1 MNVERWKK
9 AAAFHG
15 HECPGLAIGF
25 RAVEAAE
32 RELGMDWSEDEQ
44 LVCVTENDACGVD
57 AIQALLSCTMGKG
70 NLVFKPTGKMAF
82 SFFARK
88 SGASVRVYLKAQ
100 NSEGVSR
107 ADWQQALLTMP
118 LDDVFAFSQP
128 DFDVPEHARLFA
140 SVACAECGELIP
152 EHRARMQDGKMVCL
166 DCFKDYDRGW
176 FR

>member
-1 MNVERWKK
+1 MDIERWKK

-32 RELGMDWSEDEQ
+32 RELGIDWSEDEQ

-82 SFFARK
+82 SFFART
-88 SGASVRVYLKAQ
+88 SGKSVRVYLKAQ

-118 LDDVFAFSQP
+118 LDDVFAFSKP
-128 DFDVPEHARLFA
+128 DFEVPEHARLFA
-140 SVACAECGELIP
+140 SVTCAECGELIP
-152 EHRARMQDGKMVCL
+152 EHRARMQDGVMVCL